1 MVPPGPKG
9 ICVMAR
15 PLAAVPVIP
24 RSANTP
30 ANNPKDLLLRSH
42 WKSGRLGRYISH
54 RCVVQWLRPPA
65 DDIPNTVTGFAHRIS
80 VGGSTGPSVSLGR
93 IRRSPGFLLWRLNYQ
108 IPEQLLNVLVHDERC
123 RAAHDDDHARPVLM
137 RVKHAFIG
145 LAPAVRMDGPGF
157 PLAVLAGIQVS
168 AGGGS

>member
-1 MVPPGPKG
+1 MKPVCSTGLTWSLPIPRAIFTSVKSMVPPGPKG

-15 PLAAVPVIP
+15 PVVAVPVIP

-93 IRRSPGFLLWRLNYQ
+93 IRRSPGFLLWRLNHQ
-108 IPEQLLNVLVHDERC
+108 IPERLLNVLVHVRSVRRNEHDVSIADTVRLAASDELV
-123 RAAHDDDHARPVLM
+123 AL
-137 RVKHAFIG
+137 G
-145 LAPAVRMDGPGF
+145 
-157 PLAVLAGIQVS
+157 
-168 AGGGS
+168 